1 MKKTKK
7 FSNFHRNKFQ
17 NLLEIRSINNNFYVT
32 VKGKYKT
39 WQFQFL
45 IPMDHFLILCS
56 TKDKTTA
63 SRAAVGRFE
72 TSNNE
77 EQ

>member
-1 MKKTKK
+1 MKKNKK
-7 FSNFHRNKFQ
+7 FSNFHRNKIQ

-45 IPMDHFLILCS
+45 IIMDHFIILCS

-63 SRAAVGRFE
+63 
-72 TSNNE
+72 
-77 EQ
+77 EQQ

>member
-1 MKKTKK
+1 MKKNKK
-7 FSNFHRNKFQ
+7 FSNFHRNKIQ

-45 IPMDHFLILCS
+45 IPMDHFIILCS

-63 SRAAVGRFE
+63 
-72 TSNNE
+72 
-77 EQ
+77 EQQ